1 MGQADFLKLGD
12 YNAQCFE
19 CGMKFKFSKLKR
31 HWKGYY
37 VCPEHWEERQ
47 PQDFVR
53 GTTDDQTVPYAQPQP
68 EPIWAP
74 GAPSTPIP
82 DIIDYPLK
90 GDD

>member
-19 CGMKFKFSKLKR
+19 CGRKFKFSSLVK

-53 GTTDDQTVPYAQPQP
+53 GTTDDQTVPYPQPQP
-68 EPIWAP
+68 QPTF
-74 GAPSTPIP
+74 TPDAP
-82 DIIDYPLK
+82 DISVAQPEDYPVT

>member
-19 CGMKFKFSKLKR
+19 CGRKFKFSALVK

-53 GTTDDQTVPYAQPQP
+53 GTTDDQSVPYPQPQP
-68 EPIWAP
+68 QPTF
-74 GAPSTPIP
+74 TPEAP
-82 DIIDYPLK
+82 DIPVAQPEDYPIT

>member
-19 CGMKFKFSKLKR
+19 CGRKFKFSMLKQ

-37 VCPEHWEERQ
+37 VCPDHWEPRQ

-53 GTTDDQTVPYAQPQP
+53 GSVDNQSVPYAQPQP
-68 EPIWAP
+68 APIWAP
-74 GAPSTPIP
+74 GSPNVPMAQPSEYPINGE
-82 DIIDYPLK
+82 D
-90 GDD
+90 